1 MVFYELDGIDE
12 NTFNSRPFEVL
23 LMFGAKWKLSIFIC
37 EITDVKDIEKR
48 PLRDSSIS
56 AVDKLH

>member
-1 MVFYELDGIDE
+1 MVLTKIH
-12 NTFNSRPFEVL
+12 SIVRPLKFFEVL
-23 LMFGAKWKLSIFIC
+23 LMFGAKWNLLIFIC